1 MSLFFLL
8 IVLVF
13 LLLAAIWWNPN
24 AASKRRGSLLFPPMP
39 LVPSSTTNQ
48 NAIDRK
54 TTDRDAVLEDE
65 IREIVDVI
73 RQDEADRRRAAAL
86 ERLASIQASSKK
98 TK

>member
-1 MSLFFLL
+1 MTLFFLL
-8 IVLVF
+8 IVLVV
-13 LLLAAIWWNPN
+13 LLLAAIWWNPKKQTVSQS
-24 AASKRRGSLLFPPMP
+24 ASQPSLFASLI
-39 LVPSSTTNQ
+39 PSST
-48 NAIDRK
+48 A
-54 TTDRDAVLEDE
+54 TTDRDAVFEYE

>member
-1 MSLFFLL
+1 MTLFFLL

-13 LLLAAIWWNPN
+13 MLLAAIWWNPKKQRKSSSDVTFFN
-24 AASKRRGSLLFPPMP
+24 AFPSP
-39 LVPSSTTNQ
+39 LT
-48 NAIDRK
+48 

-73 RQDEADRRRAAAL
+73 RQDEAERRRAAAL
-86 ERLASIQASSKK
+86 ERLASIQATAKK

>member
-8 IVLVF
+8 IVLVV
-13 LLLAAIWWNPN
+13 LLLAAIWWNPKRPPK
-24 AASKRRGSLLFPPMP
+24 AASQPSIFAALSS
-39 LVPSSTTNQ
+39 PSSVS
-48 NAIDRK
+48 
-54 TTDRDAVLEDE
+54 TDRDAVLES
-65 IREIVDVI
+65 EIVEIVSVI

>member
-13 LLLAAIWWNPN
+13 LLLAAIWWNPKKQTASQSASQPSLFASLVP
-24 AASKRRGSLLFPPMP
+24 AAS
-39 LVPSSTTNQ
+39 
-48 NAIDRK
+48 A

-86 ERLASIQASSKK
+86 ARLADIQASSKR